1 MHNRALI
8 GAGGVGRVWVGVL
21 LLIVLGA
28 CGGGNGGNEGG
39 ADTSGGAGGEQGVS
53 NVAAGETLFAQP
65 TLGEGENTRAGC
77 ITCHSVDPA
86 AEDMV
91 GVGPNLAGIATR
103 AATQEPGMTAEEY
116 LRASIVDPDS
126 IVIEGFEDVSAIKPQ
141 NYGEIL
147 SDQEIDAL
155 VAYLQSLE

>member
-1 MHNRALI
+1 MHNRVLI
-8 GAGGVGRVWVGVL
+8 GAGGIERVWIGLL

-28 CGGGNGGNEGG
+28 CGGGNSGNEGG
-39 ADTSGGAGGEQGVS
+39 ANTSGGQGGEQGVS

-65 TLGEGENTRAGC
+65 TLGEGNNTVAGC

-86 AEDMV
+86 AGDL
-91 GVGPNLAGIATR
+91 VGPNLAGIATR
-103 AATQEPGMTAEEY
+103 AATQEPGMTAEAY
-116 LRASIVDPDS
+116 LRASIADPGA
-126 IVIEGFEDVSAIKPQ
+126 IVIEGFEDASALKPQ

-147 SDQEIDAL
+147 SDREIDAL

>member
-1 MHNRALI
+1 MYNRALI
-8 GAGGVGRVWVGVL
+8 GTGGVGRVWVGLL

-65 TLGEGENTRAGC
+65 ILGEGENAGAGC

-86 AEDMV
+86 AGDL
-91 GVGPNLAGIATR
+91 VGPNLAGISTR
-103 AATQEPGMTAEEY
+103 AAAQEPGMTAEAY
-116 LRASIVDPDS
+116 LRASIVDPGS
-126 IVIEGFEDVSAIKPQ
+126 IVIEGFEDASALKPQ